1 MTALVVVDVLHVV
14 VSWKDVAACT
24 LLEEENTTYLIT
36 LEVDVL
42 ILGIELR
49 LQEWADPSNER
60 TGALLKKL
68 NLLVRCLVDE
78 ERDFQSQPLRKVIKE
93 LGQIVNI
100 LLLLILEWLFDSLV
114 ELERHEEVLIDSIQ
128 NYDLFLEISVGCII
142 GLQQFCEY
150 GSGRVEQNDS
160 SKHSDDAENP
170 FDIIWSRNVTIPY
183 SRDGCH
189 SPIHWSQILLIR
201 WFIQHF
207 LCLNPRILII
217 VRESSEE
224 DPKASNNVADHETHN
239 DEEKQSLE
247 TLAQLQDVG
256 GVSEDLTLL
265 LDYPDYSD
273 QLRKFDE
280 FVHSTQP
287 SNTHD
292 LIGTGWALA
301 RRLLLARRLAEPS
314 EGEYGQDINEE
325 PATFD
330 VVFGNIPA
338 WFMNNKFFII
348 KCREE
353 NDYDIGKKQ

>member
-100 LLLLILEWLFDSLV
+100 LLLLVLERLFDSLV

-170 FDIIWSRNVTIPY
+170 FDII
-183 SRDGCH
+183 
-189 SPIHWSQILLIR
+189 
-201 WFIQHF
+201 
-207 LCLNPRILII
+207 
-217 VRESSEE
+217 
-224 DPKASNNVADHETHN
+224 
-239 DEEKQSLE
+239 
-247 TLAQLQDVG
+247 
-256 GVSEDLTLL
+256 
-265 LDYPDYSD
+265 
-273 QLRKFDE
+273 
-280 FVHSTQP
+280 
-287 SNTHD
+287 
-292 LIGTGWALA
+292 
-301 RRLLLARRLAEPS
+301 
-314 EGEYGQDINEE
+314 
-325 PATFD
+325 
-330 VVFGNIPA
+330 
-338 WFMNNKFFII
+338 
-348 KCREE
+348 
-353 NDYDIGKKQ
+353 